1 MWLGTAA
8 IWVPVERWHVEIQ
21 LPNRTMTCCNAAVQE
36 NSFEVR
42 INRICKSY
50 WKNVLNYKIWRHHV
64 LHYKVWRH
72 NVLHYKIWR
81 HNVLHYKVWRHN
93 VLHYKIW
100 CHDVFTTKFD
110 VITYCATK
118 FDVITSVLVI
128 SFWNAKS
135 SLPININ
142 VFCFFV
148 KLRAVL

>member
-72 NVLHYKIWR
+72 NVLHYKIWC
-81 HNVLHYKVWRHN
+81 HN
-93 VLHYKIW
+93 
-100 CHDVFTTKFD
+100 VFTTKFD